1 MAMTQANH
9 YTHTGDG
16 ILPHTE
22 ARQYDVAA
30 FRDVNYTAYR
40 AELRELRL
48 QLLMMQEW
56 VMDTG
61 QRVAVVLEGRD
72 AAGKG
77 STASGITHYLNPKS
91 AQVIEQRIPTPT
103 QMRNWLGTYYRLM
116 PEEGNIT
123 IFDRSWYSRAI
134 IQPALGFCSM
144 RQYSYFMTHVNDW
157 EHRLV
162 DEGVRL
168 LKIYLSV
175 SKEAQDLRFR
185 IRQDSDLQYWKYS
198 PTDRRVAERWQLLTY
213 FKERMFAV
221 TSTDYA
227 PWVIID
233 SDNKH
238 QARLNTIHYILSSFE
253 YEGKDLSLK
262 AVEEMA
268 NTPERPRNI
277 VVDGVLFRQMTPEQ
291 VAVLERIMIHV

>member
-1 MAMTQANH
+1 MNH
-9 YTHTGDG
+9 YTHTSDG

-22 ARQYDVAA
+22 AQQYDVAA
-30 FRDVNYTAYR
+30 FRDVDYSAYR

-48 QLLMMQEW
+48 QLLLMQEW
-56 VMDTG
+56 VVSEG
-61 QRVAVVLEGRD
+61 VRVAVVLEGRD

-91 AQVIEQRIPTPT
+91 AQVIMQGVPTPK
-103 QMRNWLGTYYRLM
+103 QMRNWLGTYYKLL
-116 PEEGNIT
+116 PDEGNIT

-134 IQPALGFCSM
+134 VQPALGFCSM

-157 EHRLV
+157 ERGVV
-162 DEGVRL
+162 DEGVSL
-168 LKIYLSV
+168 LKVYLSV
-175 SKEAQDLRFR
+175 SKEAQNLRFK

-198 PTDRRVAERWQLLTY
+198 PTDRRAAERWQLLTY

-238 QARLNTIHYILSSFE
+238 QARLNTIHYILNSFD
-253 YEGKDLSLK
+253 YEGKNLNLS
-262 AVEEMA
+262 AVESSSK
-268 NTPERPRNI
+268 RSQKIRNV
-277 VVDGVLFRQMTPEQ
+277 VVDGVLFRDMTPEQ

>member
-1 MAMTQANH
+1 M
-9 YTHTGDG
+9 
-16 ILPHTE
+16 
-22 ARQYDVAA
+22 
-30 FRDVNYTAYR
+30 
-40 AELRELRL
+40 RL

-56 VMDTG
+56 VVERG
-61 QRVAVVLEGRD
+61 LRVAVALEGRD

-77 STASGITHYLNPKS
+77 STAAGITHYLNPKS
-91 AQVIEQRIPTPT
+91 ANVIAQGVPTPKE
-103 QMRNWLGTYYRLM
+103 MRNWLGTYYKMM
-116 PEEGNIT
+116 PTEGNIT

-134 IQPALGFCSM
+134 VQPALGFCSM
-144 RQYSYFMTHVNDW
+144 RQYGYFMTHVNDW
-157 EHRLV
+157 ERRLV
-162 DEGVRL
+162 DEGVSL

-175 SKEAQDLRFR
+175 SREAQDLRFR
-185 IRQDSDLQYWKYS
+185 IRQGSELQYWKYS

-253 YEGKDLSLK
+253 YEGKDLNLK
-262 AVEEMA
+262 AIEA
-268 NTPERPRNI
+268 NADRGGKLRNI
-277 VVDGVLFRQMTPEQ
+277 VVDGVLFRDMTPEQ
-291 VAVLERIMIHV
+291 VAVLERILVHV

>member
-1 MAMTQANH
+1 MTQGNH
-9 YTHTGDG
+9 YRHADEG

-30 FRDVNYTAYR
+30 FRDVDYSAYR

-48 QLLMMQEW
+48 QLLLMQEW
-56 VMDTG
+56 
-61 QRVAVVLEGRD
+61 AVSEGLRAAIVLEGRD

-91 AQVIEQRIPTPT
+91 AQVITQGVPTAKH
-103 QMRNWLGTYYRLM
+103 MRNWLGTYYKLM
-116 PEEGNIT
+116 PKKGNIT

-134 IQPALGFCSM
+134 VQPALGFCTV

-157 EHRLV
+157 ERRLV
-162 DEGVRL
+162 DEGVHL
-168 LKIYLSV
+168 LKVYLSV

-198 PTDRRVAERWQLLTY
+198 PTDRRAAERWQLLTY

-227 PWVIID
+227 PWVTID

-253 YEGKDLSLK
+253 YEGKNLNLK
-262 AVEEMA
+262 AIEA
-268 NTPERPRNI
+268 SADGRDRKRNI
-277 VVDGVLFRQMTPEQ
+277 VVDGVLFREMTPEQ
-291 VAVLERIMIHV
+291 VEVLERIMIHV

>member
-1 MAMTQANH
+1 MTQAHH
-9 YTHTGDG
+9 YTDTQNG
-16 ILPHTE
+16 ILPHSE
-22 ARQYDVAA
+22 ARKYNVAA
-30 FRDVNYTAYR
+30 FRDVNYAADR

-56 VMDTG
+56 VMQEG
-61 QRVAVVLEGRD
+61 LRVAVVLEGRD

-77 STASGITHYLNPKS
+77 STASGITHYLNPRS
-91 AQVIEQRIPTPT
+91 AQVIEQRIPTPR

-116 PEEGNIT
+116 PTAGNIT

-134 IQPALGFCSM
+134 IQPAMGFCSM

-157 EHRLV
+157 EQRLV
-162 DEGVRL
+162 EEGVHL
-168 LKIYLSV
+168 LKVYLSV

-253 YEGKDLSLK
+253 YEGKDLNLK
-262 AVEEMA
+262 AIEA
-268 NTPERPRNI
+268 NADKSDRTRNV